1 MYLFLFLPFL
11 PFSSLI
17 FLFTFFLTLSC
28 CTSTSWFSWPRR
40 SERILST
47 WFAILAHIF
56 FPAKGEN
63 KYAWK
68 KNNTKKTADQRK
80 CLNYFLES
88 VLNTTNLYRAILFLP
103 NAAHNWA
110 EISGVIPVLYNH
122 NLGQDA
128 TQRDLTKLNKGIF
141 FLMPS
146 SLPCLTFLFKTKLT
160 LRFFEVF

>member
-1 MYLFLFLPFL
+1 MYLFPFLHFL

-17 FLFTFFLTLSC
+17 FFFTFFLTLNC

-40 SERILST
+40 SERTLST

-68 KNNTKKTADQRK
+68 KYTKKPTDQRK
-80 CLNYFLES
+80 CLNYFLKS
-88 VLNTTNLYRAILFLP
+88 VLNTMNLHRAILFLP
-103 NAAHNWA
+103 NAAHNWV
-110 EISGVIPVLYNH
+110 EISGVIPVLYNR

-128 TQRDLTKLNKGIF
+128 TQRDLTKLNKGMF

-160 LRFFEVF
+160 LRFFWVF